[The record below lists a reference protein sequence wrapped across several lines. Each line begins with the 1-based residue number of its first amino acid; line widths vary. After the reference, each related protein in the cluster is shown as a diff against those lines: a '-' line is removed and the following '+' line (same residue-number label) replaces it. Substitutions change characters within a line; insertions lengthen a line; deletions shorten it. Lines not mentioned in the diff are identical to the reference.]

1 MASGLHVEVHGTS
14 GADPVLL
21 IRGLGMTGAM
31 WAPLVP
37 GLAARHP
44 VATFDHRAL
53 GRSEGPA
60 ADSMAALADDTL
72 SVLDQLGW
80 ARAHIV
86 GISMGGMIAQELA
99 LRAPDRTKTLA
110 LVATHAGG
118 PLGIVPPLGGIAAI
132 LFSMS
137 RASRLERLLYPRAL
151 RGDVRPRTEAMIA
164 QRVPPSTLAAHLR
177 AVRTHDT
184 RARLSGL
191 AVPTLVVR
199 PDLDALVRPSHSDRL
214 AAGIPGARLHPMPD
228 VGHGLVTHRSDAL
241 AALLLAHFER
251 G

>member
-1 MASGLHVEVHGTS
+1 MASGLHVEVHGS
-14 GADPVLL
+14 ADADPVLL
-21 IRGLGMTGAM
+21 IMGLGMTGAM
-31 WAPLVP
+31 WGPLVP

-53 GRSEGPA
+53 GRSPGPA

-72 SVLDQLGW
+72 SVLDGLGW
-80 ARAHIV
+80 ARAHVV

-99 LRAPDRTKTLA
+99 LRAPERTRTLT
-110 LVATHAGG
+110 LMATHAGG
-118 PLGIVPPLGGIAAI
+118 PLGLVPPLLGIAAI

-137 RASRLERLLYPRAL
+137 RTSRLERLLYPRAL

-164 QRVPPSTLAAHLR
+164 QGVPASTLRAHLR

-184 RARLSGL
+184 RARLARL
-191 AVPTLVVR
+191 AVPTLVVK

-214 AAGIPGARLHPMPD
+214 AAGIPGARLHRMPD
-228 VGHGLVTHRSDAL
+228 VGHGLVTHRGEAL
-241 AALLLAHFER
+241 AALLLAHFAQ